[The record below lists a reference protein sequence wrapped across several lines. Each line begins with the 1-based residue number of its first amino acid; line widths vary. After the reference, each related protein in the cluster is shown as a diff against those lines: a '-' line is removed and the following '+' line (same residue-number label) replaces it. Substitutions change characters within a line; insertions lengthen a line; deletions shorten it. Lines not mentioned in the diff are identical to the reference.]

1 MLLVTSQNIW
11 DQTLL
16 LAFTEFI
23 SIYTKLSLVYLLP
36 VKPCFICMEQI
47 QIYTN
52 INQNKTLAQTLHTNK
67 EGQVLSTVGSFN

>member
-23 SIYTKLSLVYLLP
+23 SIYTKLSLEYLLP
-36 VKPCFICMEQI
+36 VEPCFICMEQI

-52 INQNKTLAQTLHTNK
+52 INQNKTLAQTLHTNE
-67 EGQVLSTVGSFN
+67 EGKVLSTVGSFN